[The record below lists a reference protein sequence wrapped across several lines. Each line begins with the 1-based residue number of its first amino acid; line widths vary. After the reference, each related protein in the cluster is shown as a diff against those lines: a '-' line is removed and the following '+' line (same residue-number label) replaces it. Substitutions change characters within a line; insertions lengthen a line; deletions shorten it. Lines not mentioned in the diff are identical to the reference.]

1 MLQSATPIPEEQIRR
16 AVGEV
21 FRSPELRKSTLWSR
35 LKEWIGLMW
44 DRFWDAIFSALH
56 SSGAAR
62 PVSIL
67 IITLGALAIL
77 AILARMIWLWRER
90 GLDGVPG
97 VKWAGS
103 AIFGGE
109 DPWAMA
115 QQLAAIGDYTA
126 AAHALYGALL
136 EAAARGQQVRL
147 HPSKTAGDYARE
159 LRSRRSQLFTRFREF
174 ARHYEVV
181 IYGDQMCDRERYDRL
196 FALAVPM
203 LRTDG

>member
-1 MLQSATPIPEEQIRR
+1 MFQSAAPIPEEQIRR
-16 AVGEV
+16 AVEEV
-21 FRSPELRKSTLWSR
+21 FRSSALRKSTFWSR
-35 LKEWIGLMW
+35 LKEWLLLMW
-44 DRFWDAIFSALH
+44 HRFWDAVFSALH
-56 SSGAAR
+56 STGAAR

-67 IITLGALAIL
+67 IITLGAIAIL
-77 AILARMIWLWRER
+77 AILMRMIWLWRER
-90 GLDGVPG
+90 GRDGARGIRWMPT
-97 VKWAGS
+97 S
-103 AIFGGE
+103 LFGGE
-109 DPWAMA
+109 DPWAQA
-115 QQLAAIGDYTA
+115 QSLAAGGDYTA

-159 LRSRRSQLFTRFREF
+159 LRGRRSQLFSRFRDF

-203 LRTDG
+203 LRADG